1 MARLRG
7 RAPCGERCVAAI
19 PHGHWMTTTFIAGLT
34 VDGLI
39 APMLLDSPMDGEVFL
54 AYVEQILCPELK
66 PGYTVIM
73 DNLPAHKVR
82 GVRQAI
88 EATGASLR
96 YLPRYSPDLNPIEM
110 AFSKFKAILRAAAAR
125 TLDALWQ
132 AAANAIEQFKQ
143 NECRNFFTHAGYNL
157 TRSENA
163 LAINCLKPTSP
174 VGNLGLHGKFRGEG
188 PNVLAQLVEGF
199 LPAATKQCVEPLFQF
214 PG

>member
-73 DNLPAHKVR
+73 DNLSAHKVR

-110 AFSKFKAILRAAAAR
+110 AFSKFKAILRAATAR

-143 NECRNFFTHAGYNL
+143 NECRNFFKHAGYG
-157 TRSENA
+157 T
-163 LAINCLKPTSP
+163 T
-174 VGNLGLHGKFRGEG
+174 
-188 PNVLAQLVEGF
+188 
-199 LPAATKQCVEPLFQF
+199 
-214 PG
+214 